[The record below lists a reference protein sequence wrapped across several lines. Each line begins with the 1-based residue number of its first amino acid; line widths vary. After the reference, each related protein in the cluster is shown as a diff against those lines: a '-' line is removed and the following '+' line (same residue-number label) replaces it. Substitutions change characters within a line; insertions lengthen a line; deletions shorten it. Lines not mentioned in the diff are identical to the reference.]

1 MTPSHSGP
9 VEPVPD
15 RVAQLGRMLGRGAVR
30 PRSGMES
37 VGAGDV
43 PQPPAP
49 ADVPGQV
56 DTIRGELHRIVK
68 DYLGGGRDLYD
79 VADKIAAS
87 GGLALTAYGR
97 DGPAAFERQPDL
109 LAGLEAI
116 VRTDGSRPTF
126 LIREGI
132 VDRQSSPIGT
142 WGPALDGDATD
153 LEAVIACVGRIDD
166 PANLIAGYDGTG
178 FLVAPNL
185 ILTNRHVLQAI
196 GWKNND
202 GTWGLTD
209 GLTIDF
215 GHEFRGRVSVG
226 PRKLRRV
233 AFAGPD
239 LIDLHGP
246 VDHAKLDLAAIEIEP
261 AAATPPTLLSVDAS
275 PDWAAT
281 GATDVYTIGYPF
293 KPPLGEYKPKLLEQ
307 LFQQTYGCKR
317 LAPGETL
324 RSKRTTQGWT
334 SAHDATTLGGNSG
347 SVVVVAGRAVIAAAL
362 HYGGNPAE
370 PAENWGHVLGRVLD
384 TAGTTGRTLRQ
395 IFDDFDVVLSDRTV
409 TPPAGPAGGAPT
421 AGT

>member
-1 MTPSHSGP
+1 MTPSP
-9 VEPVPD
+9 VVPVAD
-15 RVAQLGRMLGRGAVR
+15 RAAQLGRMLGRGSIR
-30 PRSGMES
+30 TRSGMES
-37 VGAGDV
+37 TGAGDA

-49 ADVPGQV
+49 AEVPGQV
-56 DTIRGELHRIVK
+56 DAIRGELHRIVK
-68 DYLGGGRDLYD
+68 DYLGGTRDLYD
-79 VADKIAAS
+79 LADQITAN

-97 DGPAAFERQPDL
+97 DGAAAFDRQPDL

-132 VDRQSSPIGT
+132 VDRQSSPLGT
-142 WGPALDGDATD
+142 WGSVLDGDATD
-153 LEAVIACVGRIDD
+153 LEQVIACVGRIDN
-166 PANLIAGYDGTG
+166 PGNIRAGYDGTG

-185 ILTNRHVLQAI
+185 IVTNRHVLQAI
-196 GWKNND
+196 GWKD
-202 GTWGLTD
+202 GNGSWKLTD
-209 GLTIDF
+209 GVTIDF
-215 GHEFRGRVSVG
+215 GHEYRGRDSVG

-233 AFAGPD
+233 VFAGPTP
-239 LIDLHGP
+239 IDIHGP

-275 PDWAAT
+275 PDWAAN
-281 GATDVYTIGYPF
+281 GAADVYTIGYPF
-293 KPPLGEYKPKLLEQ
+293 KPIPGDYKPKLLEQ

-324 RSKRTTQGWT
+324 RSRRTTQGWT

-362 HYGGNPAE
+362 HYGGNPDE

-384 TAGTTGRTLRQ
+384 TPGTTGRTLREV
-395 IFDDFDVVLSDRTV
+395 FEEFDVVLSDRAV
-409 TPPAGPAGGAPT
+409 TPVAGRAGATAPT
-421 AGT
+421 SGT